1 MRGYRTRKV
10 GGRGYY
16 KVLVIVCERETE
28 VKYFNRYR
36 KRGCGLKIETPNT
49 SVTDPINLVEFA
61 KRQIQRYGL
70 NLQKDDHIWVVF
82 DCDHNKAEAITKAIK
97 IANENNINFA
107 ISNPS
112 FELWFLLHF
121 VYHHS
126 KLTNQ
131 ELIEKLKTHI
141 PNYKKSKD
149 VFDVLLKKREEAIS
163 NAKKLNESQ
172 NNNEKEII
180 KNPSTHVFKLVEL
193 ILEKITN

>member
-10 GGRGYY
+10 GGRGDY
-16 KVLVIVCERETE
+16 KILVIVCEGETE
-28 VKYFNRYR
+28 IQYFNRYR
-36 KRGCGLKIETPNT
+36 TRGCGLKIETPNT
-49 SVTDPINLVEFA
+49 SVTDPINLVQFA
-61 KRQIQRYGL
+61 KRQINRYGL
-70 NLQKDDHIWVVF
+70 NLQKDDYIWVVF

-121 VYHHS
+121 IYHHS
-126 KLTNQ
+126 KLSNR

-141 PNYKKSKD
+141 PTYKKSKD

-163 NAKKLNESQ
+163 NAKKLNEFQ

-193 ILEKITN
+193 ILEITN